1 MEPIIDVDKEYG
13 IVLEGGGAKG
23 AYQIG
28 VWKALKEA
36 GLKISAIAGA
46 SVGALNGALICMD
59 DIEKAETVWRDIS
72 YSKVMDVKDDIMEK
86 LIKRQLPIKEAIK
99 EAIKFL
105 GDGGVDVTPLKNL
118 IAEHIEEELIRKSRI
133 QFYVLTFSLTE
144 LKELDLDVKDI
155 PEGLLG
161 DLLLASAY
169 FPGFKNE
176 KIHGSKYLDGGM
188 FNNVP
193 IESLIKRGYKNII
206 VIRIFGA
213 GLEKRVKISEDVNII
228 QIEPRVNLGNMFEFD
243 KKKSTRNMNIGY
255 YDGLRAIYNLKGK
268 IYYIEEIHEEC
279 YYLNQFL
286 SLENDVKVQLA
297 EKYKLETKKE
307 LLNRNVFEVILPAIA
322 SELKLS
328 KEWSYSELYIAMLEA
343 SAKLYRIK
351 KYKLYTSDML
361 INEIRKKDRYLKKMQ
376 AVNAMTVMDKE
387 EEFLPAF
394 AVIMLNIKIENT

>member
-1 MEPIIDVDKEYG
+1 MEPVIDRNKEYG

-59 DIEKAETVWRDIS
+59 DIEKAETVWGDIS
-72 YSKVMDVKDDIMEK
+72 YSKVMDVDDDIMEK
-86 LIKRQLPIKEAIK
+86 LIKRELPIKEAIK
-99 EAIKFL
+99 ESIKFL
-105 GDGGVDVTPLKNL
+105 GDGGVDITPLKNL
-118 IAEHIEEELIRKSRI
+118 ITEHIEEETIRKSLI
-133 QFYVLTFSLTE
+133 QFYVVTFSLTE
-144 LKELDLDVKDI
+144 LKELDLDAKEI

-161 DLLLASAY
+161 DLLLASAC
-169 FPGFKNE
+169 FPGFKKG
-176 KIHGSKYLDGGM
+176 KIHGSTYLDGGM
-188 FNNVP
+188 LNNVP

-206 VIRIFGA
+206 IIRIFGA
-213 GLEKRVKISEDVNII
+213 GLEKRVKIPEDVNVT
-228 QIEPRVNLGNMFEFD
+228 QIEPRVDLGNMFEFD
-243 KKKSTRNMNIGY
+243 KKKSARNINIGY

-268 IYYIEEIHEEC
+268 IYYIEEIREEC

-286 SLENDVKVQLA
+286 SLKDEIKVQLA
-297 EKYKLETKKE
+297 GMYKLETKKD
-307 LLNRNVFEVILPAIA
+307 LLNRNIFEIILPAIA

-343 SAKLYRIK
+343 SAKLYRMK
-351 KYKLYTSDML
+351 KYKIYTSDTL
-361 INEIRKKDRYLKKMQ
+361 LSEIKKKDMYLKKQ
-376 AVNAMTVMDKE
+376 AVNAMTVMDWG

-394 AVIMLNIKIENT
+394 AVIILSINIEDI